1 MKKRRMISWLLIMVL
16 LLCSIAFP
24 AGAEEERLPPP
35 EIMEREDL
43 DFPYLIFGS
52 YEQDNNL
59 ENGPE
64 PIEWFVLKEED
75 GRAFVL
81 SRYALALMKYHHTID
96 EDSSV
101 TWETWES
108 RAWLNGEFL
117 ETAFSEKEQER
128 IPTVTVE
135 TPLVSWS
142 SVNVPPVND
151 TEDKIF
157 LLSMQEASRYLKGGK
172 VRGCHPTAYAIA
184 GYEAELGKDW
194 EEAKRG
200 SWRREEW
207 RGNCFWWLRT
217 PGEFPGSATGVEV
230 FGRIGYMFYAM
241 IYQPE
246 IYVRDYM
253 YGIRPAM
260 WIDLTP

>member
-1 MKKRRMISWLLIMVL
+1 MKFAKMVSCLLMIAMLLGCTV
-16 LLCSIAFP
+16 FP
-24 AGAEEERLPPP
+24 AGAEAERLPPP

-43 DFPYLIFGS
+43 NFPYLIFGS

-75 GRAFVL
+75 GRALVV
-81 SRYALALMKYHHTID
+81 SRYALKLMQYHHTIS
-96 EDSSV
+96 EDPSV

-117 ETAFSEKEQER
+117 ETAFSEVELKR
-128 IPTVTVE
+128 IPTVMVE

-142 SVNVPPVND
+142 SASVPPVND

-172 VRGCHPTAYAIA
+172 ARRCQPTEYAIA
-184 GYEAELGKDW
+184 GYEAAMGKDW
-194 EEAKRG
+194 ETTVRG
-200 SWRREEW
+200 TWIREEH
-207 RGNCFWWLRT
+207 RGNCSWWLRSQ
-217 PGEFPGSATGVEV
+217 GEFSGSAASVTPV
-230 FGRIGYMFYAM
+230 GRFAFVGYPSLENLDMY
-241 IYQPE
+241 
-246 IYVRDYM
+246 DYN

-260 WIDLTP
+260 WIDLIP